1 MNNGLVL
8 AVATL
13 IVIVSDVLLMIL
25 GALLYR
31 QYNHPL
37 KQDNIQDN
45 IQDNLHHHIDQDLK
59 ALSVSLSALGERL
72 AHLET
77 HMDYLRHELTRQHS
91 LPNKEVNHQA
101 IKVATKM
108 ALQGA
113 NVEELIEL
121 CGLTRGEAE
130 LIRMLHANH
139 RQSNN
144 DSLTD

>member
-1 MNNGLVL
+1 MNNGLIFT
-8 AVATL
+8 VATL
-13 IVIVSDVLLMIL
+13 IVIVSDVVLMML

-31 QYNHPL
+31 QYHHLL
-37 KQDNIQDN
+37 KQDNT
-45 IQDNLHHHIDQDLK
+45 QDNLHHHINQDLK

-77 HMDYLRHELTRQHS
+77 QMDDLRHRLTRQHS
-91 LPNKEVNHQA
+91 LPNKEVNRQA

-113 NVEELIEL
+113 NVEELIQL

-139 RQSNN
+139 RQSSD